1 MRCALAEAA
10 LAEVLSTDV
19 FQDIYL
25 GGGPGSQDLAPLV
38 TAMQRL
44 EDGRHGMQA
53 TIIKCQLVKVCQ
65 ESDTARRVASQAS
78 QKISHMFRP
87 WLGDDKSRD
96 FIHELNSLFC
106 EAVELWQ
113 KVQRTRTNAKVVMSL
128 EEDLWNYEEDSYQE
142 YDKTQQPDQDPRS
155 SMMLEFPGTGPI
167 AVLFPQIL
175 REDKSLSDHPGDDLI
190 YPGHALF
197 PTQPAFTA
205 ARAERSTQP
214 TTPTLR
220 RSSTIDRRRGSRTER
235 QEGQAEAQK
244 PTSRRPSTSSRDGT
258 QQRPVLA
265 MLSDSERGSV
275 LSSAMGRADPTASVS
290 STRSRRSGSGA
301 RGGG

>member
-10 LAEVLSTDV
+10 IAEVLSTDV
-19 FQDIYL
+19 FQDAYL
-25 GGGPGSQDLAPLV
+25 GGGPGSHDLAPLV

-44 EDGRHGMQA
+44 QDGRHGMQA
-53 TIIKCQLVKVCQ
+53 TIIRWQLVKVCQ
-65 ESDTARRVASQAS
+65 ESDTARRVASQSS
-78 QKISHMFRP
+78 QKISHMFHP
-87 WLGDDKSRD
+87 WLEDNKSRD
-96 FIHELNSLFC
+96 FAHELNSLFF

-113 KVQRTRTNAKVVMSL
+113 KVQRTRTHAKVVMSL
-128 EEDLWNYEEDSYQE
+128 EEDLWNYEDDSYQE

-155 SMMLEFPGTGPI
+155 SMTLEFPGTGPV
-167 AVLFPQIL
+167 AVLFPQIQA
-175 REDKSLSDHPGDDLI
+175 DKDLTNQAGDDLI

-197 PTQPAFTA
+197 PTQPAFIA
-205 ARAERSTQP
+205 ARAERSAQP

-235 QEGQAEAQK
+235 QEGQTEAK
-244 PTSRRPSTSSRDGT
+244 RPSSRRLSTSSRDGT
-258 QQRPVLA
+258 HQRPVLA

-275 LSSAMGRADPTASVS
+275 LSSVMGRADPTASVS
-290 STRSRRSGSGA
+290 STRSRRSGNGA